1 MPERRSGPGR
11 SRQELDVT
19 SAARDADAAQQASS
33 AQEALL
39 ALDAGQTSTKARI
52 VAPDGGRRDL
62 RLDGV
67 RTDRPLP
74 LQLRERIREAIA
86 ESGTSIG
93 TVAVGV
99 SGLTDAAR
107 DVVELLEDVAPAAG
121 SPHTALLTH
130 DSVTSALGALGDA
143 RGAVVAVGTGVVTLG
158 LGRDAVARVDGW
170 GHIMGDAGSAHW
182 IGQQA
187 LIRVMRAHDGR
198 GPATAL
204 TEAVRRRWAD
214 LESAYIALQSDPR
227 QVSIVASFAAD
238 VSRLAADDAVAAAIC
253 AEAAEELVTS
263 AVTALRQVGE
273 ADDASTDVAVTG
285 GVFDAAAIREQF
297 TARLAEEIPSA
308 RVVSARGE
316 GVDGAE
322 QLVGLGAGHPL
333 QSRIARASRDA
344 GAVR

>member
-1 MPERRSGPGR
+1 M
-11 SRQELDVT
+11 T
-19 SAARDADAAQQASS
+19 SAARDADATQAPS

-39 ALDAGQTSTKARI
+39 ALDAGQTSTKAQI

-67 RTDRPLP
+67 RTDQPLP
-74 LQLRERIREAIA
+74 PQLCERIREAVA
-86 ESGTSIG
+86 ESGTRVG

-99 SGLTDAAR
+99 SGLTDAER
-107 DVVELLEDVAPAAG
+107 DVVDLLEGGTSDDARGAG
-121 SPHTALLTH
+121 SPHTVLLTH

-143 RGAVVAVGTGVVTLG
+143 RGAVVAAGTGVVTLG

-198 GPATAL
+198 GPSTAL

-238 VSRLAADDAVAAAIC
+238 VSRLAADDAVAAAVC
-253 AEAAEELVTS
+253 VEAAEELAAS
-263 AVTALRQVGE
+263 AATALHRVGE
-273 ADDASTDVAVTG
+273 ADGAGTDVAVTG
-285 GVFDAAAIREQF
+285 GVFDAPAIREQF
-297 TARLAEEIPSA
+297 TTRLAEEVPAA

-316 GVDGAE
+316 GGDGAE
-322 QLVGLGAGHPL
+322 QLVGLAADHPL
-333 QSRIARASRDA
+333 QSRIARASRFDGPTHGSA
-344 GAVR
+344 A

>member
-1 MPERRSGPGR
+1 M
-11 SRQELDVT
+11 T
-19 SAARDADAAQQASS
+19 SAVRDADAAQASS

-74 LQLRERIREAIA
+74 PQLRERIRQAIT
-86 ESGTSIG
+86 ESGTSVG

-107 DVVELLEDVAPAAG
+107 DVVDLLEGGTPDDVRGAG

-238 VSRLAADDAVAAAIC
+238 VSRLVADDAVAAAIC

-263 AVTALRQVGE
+263 AATALRQVGE